1 MGQQFKIKEYDSF
14 TRNVV
19 AVPSNHYHSLP
30 ESTFDRLEQFILL
43 KKQSTDTDALEL
55 MTISSKRGIG
65 KIISAK
71 NYVGLIT
78 MDDGTIIEILPKL
91 YSKDQESSEVETKR
105 VFLDMLKFLK
115 EIPYKTFKMSNLH
128 IEKNN
133 IFEIFIRMFIEEVYA
148 LVKRGLKSTYIEHKD
163 NECLYKGKLNF
174 PQHIKSNFVHKERFY
189 IEYDIFSVNRAENK
203 LIKTTLDFLRKITSS
218 RVNKKD
224 LVILLASF
232 DAVDD
237 SINPDQDFE
246 KVISDRN
253 MKDYEMILQWCSIF
267 LKNKSFTTFQGGGV
281 AFALLFPMEKVFES
295 YVAGQLNKFLDKA
308 LYTMKT
314 QDRIYHLFDAPKR
327 FLLKPDIVVKD
338 CEGISIVLDTKWK
351 RLYPNQSNYGVSQAD
366 MYQMYAYNKKYS
378 SKMVFLLYPWTTS
391 VSAIDESI
399 TYQSEDDVIVHISF
413 IDLININ
420 SSILD
425 LANKIN
431 EMMSNSPL
439 NDATRSSM

>member
-1 MGQQFKIKEYDSF
+1 MSQQFMIKEYDSF
-14 TRNVV
+14 TRNV
-19 AVPSNHYHSLP
+19 AVSSNHFHSLP

-43 KKQSTDTDALEL
+43 KKQSADTDALEL

-78 MDDGTIIEILPKL
+78 MDDGTQIEILPKL
-91 YSKDQESSEVETKR
+91 YSKDKESSEVETKR

-115 EIPYKTFKMSNLH
+115 EIPYKAFKMSNLH

-133 IFEIFIRMFIEEVYA
+133 IFEIFIRMFIEEVYV
-148 LVKRGLKSTYIEHKD
+148 LVKRGLESAYIEHKD
-163 NECLYKGKLNF
+163 NERFYKGKLNF
-174 PQHIKSNFVHKERFY
+174 SQHIKSNFVHKERFF
-189 IEYDIFSVNRAENK
+189 IEYDIFSVNRPENK
-203 LIKTTLDFLRKITSS
+203 LIKTTLIFLRKVSSS
-218 RVNKKD
+218 RINKKD
-224 LVILLASF
+224 LIVLLASF

-237 SINPDQDFE
+237 SANPSQDFE

-281 AFALLFPMEKVFES
+281 AYALLFPMEKVFES
-295 YVAGQLNKFLDKA
+295 YVAGKLNKVLDKA
-308 LYTMKT
+308 YYQMKT
-314 QDRIYHLFDAPKR
+314 QDRLYHLFDEPKR

-338 CEGISIVLDTKWK
+338 RNNCSIVLDTKWK
-351 RLYPNQSNYGVSQAD
+351 MLYPNKSNYGVSQAD

-391 VSAIDESI
+391 MCTIDESI
-399 TYQSEDDVIVHISF
+399 TYQSEDGVMVHIFF

-420 SSILD
+420 TSIHD
-425 LANKIN
+425 LANKID
-431 EMMSNSPL
+431 EMM
-439 NDATRSSM
+439 RV